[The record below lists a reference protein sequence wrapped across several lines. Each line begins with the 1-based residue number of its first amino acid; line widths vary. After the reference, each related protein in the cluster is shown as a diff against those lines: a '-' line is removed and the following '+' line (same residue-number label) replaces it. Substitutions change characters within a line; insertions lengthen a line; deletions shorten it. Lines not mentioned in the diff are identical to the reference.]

1 VYDRA
6 GLDPSETE
14 FVEAH
19 GTGTQAGDPIE
30 TGAIGRV
37 FGPGRSSNDPL
48 RIGSIK
54 TNVGHLEGASG
65 IAGVIKAIMMLEN
78 RNFLPSRNFDTINPQ
93 IPLDEWKL
101 KVCNSRPF
109 EGQGLTSQVQ
119 LFPEAWE
126 STGPHRVS
134 VNSFGYGG
142 SNAHVILEEAV
153 GYLSSRGLNNKMKS
167 PSAASDG
174 AQRKEPLGLSV
185 TSSRIFMLSGFDE
198 RSCVQQMYT
207 LRNHILD
214 KAPRVDSKRLLDDL
228 AFTLNER
235 RSTFT
240 WKVALVASTIEDLTQ
255 SLAQNIK
262 ARSAVRRPRVGF
274 VFTGQGAQWAGMG
287 KELLEA
293 YPVFRNSV
301 LEIDTYL
308 DAIGSPF
315 SVERMDNFFPAI
327 DVSMLTS

>member
-1 VYDRA
+1 
-6 GLDPSETE
+6 
-14 FVEAH
+14 
-19 GTGTQAGDPIE
+19 
-30 TGAIGRV
+30 
-37 FGPGRSSNDPL
+37 
-48 RIGSIK
+48 
-54 TNVGHLEGASG
+54 
-65 IAGVIKAIMMLEN
+65 
-78 RNFLPSRNFDTINPQ
+78 
-93 IPLDEWKL
+93 
-101 KVCNSRPF
+101 
-109 EGQGLTSQVQ
+109 
-119 LFPEAWE
+119 
-126 STGPHRVS
+126 
-134 VNSFGYGG
+134 
-142 SNAHVILEEAV
+142 
-153 GYLSSRGLNNKMKS
+153 
-167 PSAASDG
+167 
-174 AQRKEPLGLSV
+174 
-185 TSSRIFMLSGFDE
+185 
-198 RSCVQQMYT
+198 
-207 LRNHILD
+207 
-214 KAPRVDSKRLLDDL
+214 LLDDL

-315 SVERMDNFFPAI
+315 SVERMDNFSPAI